1 LTIYI
6 KNTQPFKRRRPLTYP
21 QWGNQQFS
29 ENRMVE
35 IQKIEILGGKVTKIC
50 KKLESFRRIVVIFLT
65 KIMKSIRRLKNYKVK
80 MKRNLEPNLFD
91 QNK

>member
-1 LTIYI
+1 VGHGL
-6 KNTQPFKRRRPLTYP
+6 Q
-21 QWGNQQFS
+21 NQQFS

-35 IQKIEILGGKVTKIC
+35 IQKIEFLGGKVTKIC